1 LKNYTFTYEQIN
13 NMKHCIGF
21 HNSKVTG
28 TKHRKMEAHR
38 NYYVTSDNDTM
49 LDNLVDQGLM
59 IKRKIGEC
67 EGDNSKVYIV
77 SEEGFIFLSE
87 LTGIIITEMR

>member
-1 LKNYTFTYEQIN
+1 MKNYTLTYEQIN

-28 TKHRKMEAHR
+28 TKHRKMEAYR
-38 NYYVTSDNDTM
+38 NYYVTSDNDEM

-59 IKRKIGEC
+59 IKRKIGNC
-67 EGDNSKVYIV
+67 EGDESKVYRV